1 MKYDVREAKEV
12 HDMNVSLYYRS
23 HMQVRTLK
31 QNVIKR
37 RHCIQR
43 ALDRSIYSDLCFID
57 SWGSTLN

>member
-12 HDMNVSLYYRS
+12 HDMNVSLYYGS

-31 QNVIKR
+31 QNVIQT

-43 ALDRSIYSDLCFID
+43 ALD
-57 SWGSTLN
+57 